1 MKVISTASSLKK
13 KEIKKLEIVIE
24 LGAKFFLKITKH
36 NTNKETTK
44 VKDI

>member
-24 LGAKFFLKITKH
+24 LGAKFYLNITKH
-36 NTNKETTK
+36 NPSKETPT